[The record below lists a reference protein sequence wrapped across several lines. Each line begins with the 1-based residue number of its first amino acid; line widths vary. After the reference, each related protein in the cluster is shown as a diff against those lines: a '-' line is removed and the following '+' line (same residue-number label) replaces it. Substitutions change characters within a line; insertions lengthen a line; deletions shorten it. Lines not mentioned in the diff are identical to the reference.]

1 MRLSIV
7 VLNKEHS
14 EMSTIS
20 QIIFAFTKDPIVLLE
35 RTEIRIKR
43 ALSKIG
49 EIPILG
55 KLKETVLIFT
65 VLIFKHKL

>member
-20 QIIFAFTKDPIVLLE
+20 QIIFAFTKDPIALLE
-35 RTEIRIKR
+35 RTVIRI
-43 ALSKIG
+43 
-49 EIPILG
+49 
-55 KLKETVLIFT
+55 
-65 VLIFKHKL
+65 